1 MSLPGRL
8 ADLAALLPQHLRTA
22 WWGIVSPRLLESEPV
37 VVVQAVIRDD
47 RGRVLLALRSD
58 PRGLE
63 LPGGH
68 PEPGERELAA
78 LRREVYEET
87 GLRVEVLRPVG
98 VFRRTGFRPHEA
110 RVHLCRPVGGG
121 LRSSRESPRLGWF
134 EPAPPPPELLPWCR
148 LPLRE
153 ALAGRGPVCRVE
165 HQGLRAIAE
174 TLAID
179 LRLRLRGAGAIRRA
193 G

>member
-8 ADLAALLPQHLRTA
+8 VDLAALVPQHLRTA
-22 WWGIVSPRLLESEPV
+22 WWGLVSPRLSERGPV
-37 VVVQAVIRDD
+37 VVVQAVIRDEG
-47 RGRVLLALRSD
+47 GRVLLALRSD

-68 PEPGERELAA
+68 PEPGEEELAA
-78 LRREVYEET
+78 LRREVEEET
-87 GLRVEVLRPVG
+87 GLRVEVVRPVG

-110 RVHLCRPVGGG
+110 RVHLCRPRGGR

-134 EPAPPPPELLPWCR
+134 DPAAPPRELLPWCR

-153 ALAGRGPVCRVE
+153 ALAGGGPVCRVE
-165 HQGLRAIAE
+165 HQGLRAVLE
-174 TLAID
+174 TLRID
-179 LRLRLRGAGAIRRA
+179 LRLRLRGGAPPSA
-193 G
+193 EP